1 MTHVF
6 SRALVFAG
14 AALALA
20 GTAHAGPF
28 DAVSLASDTSLA
40 TYEKVYIAPVNVDFG
55 DQPIRRNIRDLRGL
69 RPVSDRDQA
78 LKADDLADDLQR
90 EFGKRY
96 ILVDAPGEDVLT
108 VETTLTKLVSS
119 RPTIADRRDAS
130 VNLDFRS
137 IYAGGA
143 DYLVTLREGDQLIG
157 TIEENHTRN
166 TSLNDGRV
174 RAGIWQDADRSF
186 SQFSRQLARYVQK
199 N

>member
-6 SRALVFAG
+6 SRILVFAG
-14 AALALA
+14 ATLALA
-20 GTAHAGPF
+20 SAAHAGPF
-28 DAVSLASDTSLA
+28 DDVSLTSDTSLA
-40 TYEKVYIAPVNVDFG
+40 TYEKIYIAPVSVDFG

-69 RPVSDRDQA
+69 RPVTDSDQA
-78 LKADDLADDLQR
+78 RRADDLADDLQR

-96 ILVDAPGEDVLT
+96 VLVDAPGEDVLT
-108 VETTLTKLVSS
+108 VETTLTNLVSS

-157 TIEENHTRN
+157 TIEENHTHN
-166 TSLNDGRV
+166 SSSNDGRV
-174 RAGIWQDADRSF
+174 RVGIWQDVDRSF
-186 SQFSRQLARYVQK
+186 SRFSRQLARYVQQ